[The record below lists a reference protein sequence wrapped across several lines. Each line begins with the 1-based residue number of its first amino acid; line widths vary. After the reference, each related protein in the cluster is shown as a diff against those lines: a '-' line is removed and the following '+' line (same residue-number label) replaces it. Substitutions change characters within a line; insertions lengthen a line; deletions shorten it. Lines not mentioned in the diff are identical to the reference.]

1 MNNEIYEKKYTKNVE
16 PQYGKKRD
24 FNYDNILEEEIKLF
38 HNYSIEN
45 RINMTHYETY
55 SIDPIG
61 CKDADDAFSIYKN
74 NNKLFLAIHIA
85 DPTEYI
91 PIESNLWKDI
101 LNRTTT
107 KYPSTKEPIHKMPDK
122 VLELSSLQSKT
133 ANTIKKAIT
142 LNTEINT

>member
-1 MNNEIYEKKYTKNVE
+1 MNNQLYEINYTKIVE
-16 PQYGKKRD
+16 PQYGEKRD
-24 FNYDNILEEEIKLF
+24 LNNDYILEEEIEMF

-45 RINMTHYETY
+45 RINMTQYDTY

-61 CKDADDAFSIYKN
+61 CKDADDAFSIYKK

-91 PIESNLWKDI
+91 PIYSELWKDI

-107 KYPSTKEPIHKMPDK
+107 KYP
-122 VLELSSLQSKT
+122 
-133 ANTIKKAIT
+133 
-142 LNTEINT
+142 